1 MVASKLLYS
10 YVTYDVKSA
19 PPLPLHMS
27 IGTVVATIGRSASP
41 YLSGARWGTVSADD
55 DGYVNPNGLRFTP
68 DGTHIVC
75 ACHGRVTVFR

>member
-10 YVTYDVKSA
+10 YLTYECPSPPSA
-19 PPLPLHMS
+19 YVLSL
-27 IGTVVATIGRSASP
+27 GTVVATFGRSASP

-75 ACHGRVTVFR
+75 ACRGRVSVFR